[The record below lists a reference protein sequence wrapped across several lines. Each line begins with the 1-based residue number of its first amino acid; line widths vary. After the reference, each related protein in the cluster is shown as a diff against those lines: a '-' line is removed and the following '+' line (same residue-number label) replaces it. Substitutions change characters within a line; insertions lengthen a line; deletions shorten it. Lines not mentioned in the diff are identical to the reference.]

1 MEKHRQKCNYDNME
15 PAPKKK
21 RLQQVSSKKKI
32 KYKVRVQH
40 ESETIPTIDVCIKE
54 FKEKIREGPYYVCCV
69 CNRMLYKKS
78 VKNFLSTKYS
88 NQHYFS
94 IQTSFDGKEYIC
106 NTCNS
111 KVKQG
116 KVPCQAVINNMYVD
130 DTPVELASLEK
141 LEQILI
147 AQRGVF
153 EKIIVMPKGQQRKV
167 KGAICNV
174 PVECDQTSSLLP
186 RPPERSGIILLK
198 LRRKFQFRGHVYFQ
212 YFQAVRRHFV
222 LQALQQLKANITLYK
237 DIQIDVNNIDTN
249 LTVLHETDNSIT
261 VNEATGSKNNSV
273 TDDCV
278 EDTEDSIPVNQEK
291 SSFQNQINDLNDSN
305 DNNEEIEDPLN
316 EHRMPINQTCLQSI
330 IPNYP
335 VMVDNNNEQSSGN
348 EIYSIAPGE
357 NKHLFSAKL
366 KLVLDSTDFP

>member
-1 MEKHRQKCNYDNME
+1 
-15 PAPKKK
+15 
-21 RLQQVSSKKKI
+21 
-32 KYKVRVQH
+32 
-40 ESETIPTIDVCIKE
+40 
-54 FKEKIREGPYYVCCV
+54 
-69 CNRMLYKKS
+69 MLYKKS

-147 AQRGVF
+147 AQRGVS

-186 RPPERSGIILLK
+186 RPPESWYNPVKTQKKVSIQRSCILSILSSS
-198 LRRKFQFRGHVYFQ
+198 
-212 YFQAVRRHFV
+212 
-222 LQALQQLKANITLYK
+222 KASLC
-237 DIQIDVNNIDTN
+237 
-249 LTVLHETDNSIT
+249 LTSL
-261 VNEATGSKNNSV
+261 A
-273 TDDCV
+273 
-278 EDTEDSIPVNQEK
+278 
-291 SSFQNQINDLNDSN
+291 
-305 DNNEEIEDPLN
+305 
-316 EHRMPINQTCLQSI
+316 M
-330 IPNYP
+330 
-335 VMVDNNNEQSSGN
+335 
-348 EIYSIAPGE
+348 A
-357 NKHLFSAKL
+357 
-366 KLVLDSTDFP
+366 

>member
-1 MEKHRQKCNYDNME
+1 
-15 PAPKKK
+15 
-21 RLQQVSSKKKI
+21 
-32 KYKVRVQH
+32 
-40 ESETIPTIDVCIKE
+40 
-54 FKEKIREGPYYVCCV
+54 
-69 CNRMLYKKS
+69 MLYKKS
-78 VKNFLSTKYS
+78 VKNFLSIKYS

-147 AQRGVF
+147 AQRIVF

-198 LRRKFQFRGHVYFQ
+198 LKRKLQFRGHVYFQ
-212 YFQAVRRHFV
+212 AVRPHFV
-222 LQALQQLKANITLYK
+222 LQALQLLKANNILYK

-278 EDTEDSIPVNQEK
+278 EDTEDLIPVNQEK

-305 DNNEEIEDPLN
+305 DNNEEI
-316 EHRMPINQTCLQSI
+316 
-330 IPNYP
+330 
-335 VMVDNNNEQSSGN
+335 
-348 EIYSIAPGE
+348 
-357 NKHLFSAKL
+357 
-366 KLVLDSTDFP
+366 